1 MEHTAKGL
9 RKKLLS
15 LVKKMRKTP
24 EVYASRPGK
33 DFTRRRAL
41 GFENIIL
48 LLLTMGS
55 ESVDKNLME
64 VFHFQKKHPP
74 LPRLCSSGKSCCLRP
89 WKLYSMNLQVSC
101 FQKRNTRGTACSPW
115 TARL

>member
-1 MEHTAKGL
+1 MDHTAKGL

-15 LVKKMRKTP
+15 LVKKMGKTP

-55 ESVDKNLME
+55 ESVGKNLME

-74 LPRLCSSGKSCCLRP
+74 LPRLCSSGKSCCLKH
-89 WKLYSMNLQVSC
+89 WKPYSTGLQASSIR
-101 FQKRNTRGTACSPW
+101 KRNTAGTACSPW